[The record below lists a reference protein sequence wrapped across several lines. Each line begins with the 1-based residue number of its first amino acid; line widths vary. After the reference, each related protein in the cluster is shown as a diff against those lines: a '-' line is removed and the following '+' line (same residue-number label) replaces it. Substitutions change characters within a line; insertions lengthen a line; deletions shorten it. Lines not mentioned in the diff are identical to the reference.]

1 MLKCYVR
8 GDPPAVFPKKRSVL
22 LLAAVV
28 LLLCFCL
35 FVPVAAADEVG
46 ISTGSI
52 VITESGYTVGTG
64 AETLWSSDDH
74 TLTVT
79 GSSADNNI
87 TVISGSCTIVLRGVT
102 ITPSN
107 DPAISIHAND
117 GGTGATVTLVVEG
130 ENTLKGGT
138 GCAAVEVKAGWDDN
152 GWSEVCSGSLIITGS
167 GTLSAAGGDG
177 SANVGGGAGIGGNG
191 VGINAV
197 IHTDGGDFGSIC
209 IACRYPHGWR
219 RFWIDLYRRGVFRED

>member
-1 MLKCYVR
+1 MK
-8 GDPPAVFPKKRSVL
+8 GDPSAVFPKERSVL

-28 LLLCFCL
+28 LLLCCCL
-35 FVPVAAADEVG
+35 VVPVAAADPID

-52 VITESGYTVGTG
+52 VITESGYTVAGS
-64 AETLWSSDDH
+64 ETLWSSDDH

-79 GSSADNNI
+79 GPSTDHHI
-87 TVISGSCTIVLRGVT
+87 TVQSGICTIFLQDAT

-138 GCAAVEVKAGWDDN
+138 KSAAVV
-152 GWSEVCSGSLIITGS
+152 
-167 GTLSAAGGDG
+167 
-177 SANVGGGAGIGGNG
+177 
-191 VGINAV
+191 
-197 IHTDGGDFGSIC
+197 
-209 IACRYPHGWR
+209 
-219 RFWIDLYRRGVFRED
+219 